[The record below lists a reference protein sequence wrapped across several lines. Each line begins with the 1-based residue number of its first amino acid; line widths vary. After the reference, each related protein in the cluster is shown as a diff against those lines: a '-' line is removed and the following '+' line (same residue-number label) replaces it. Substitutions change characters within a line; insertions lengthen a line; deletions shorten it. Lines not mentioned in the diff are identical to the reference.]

1 MESTNDWKKKRE
13 IYRELSDFIGETPK
27 LYNRMRNR
35 LEDAIKLARKQVR
48 WNFKTAIP
56 CYFPTGNTMS
66 LMLPLALQD
75 ERKTDV
81 ALVVELTRSGN
92 YQGQTILTLQQAYV
106 DGRLLCRPNSEWLD
120 VREIQEEEETDE

>member
-1 MESTNDWKKKRE
+1 
-13 IYRELSDFIGETPK
+13 
-27 LYNRMRNR
+27 
-35 LEDAIKLARKQVR
+35 
-48 WNFKTAIP
+48 
-56 CYFPTGNTMS
+56 MS